1 MVGVLSKYVFR
12 LSALKE
18 RHRISQV
25 FILPQYQKYG
35 HGKELLDVIYGI
47 SLNDPKCF
55 EITTEIPS
63 FEYQCLRDFKELELL
78 LGSKI
83 VDMGLLKKVVDKKE
97 IEENRGL
104 LLSKENVRE
113 IKARLKIPGHQV
125 ERLANTLIYYGI
137 LQQQEDLPKAHFE
150 QGLRDHIITNR
161 SPFKTRRKLPHI
173 TFYGQ
178 VPNLKEFFLEK
189 VEHA

>member
-1 MVGVLSKYVFR
+1 MVGVLSQYVFR

-25 FILPQYQKYG
+25 FILPPYQKYG

-78 LGSKI
+78 LGRKM
-83 VDMGLLKKVVDKKE
+83 VEVTLLKKVVGR
-97 IEENRGL
+97 N
-104 LLSKENVRE
+104 
-113 IKARLKIPGHQV
+113 
-125 ERLANTLIYYGI
+125 
-137 LQQQEDLPKAHFE
+137 
-150 QGLRDHIITNR
+150 
-161 SPFKTRRKLPHI
+161 
-173 TFYGQ
+173 
-178 VPNLKEFFLEK
+178 
-189 VEHA
+189 